1 MQELWASASYQWH
14 ALSLPFA
21 FAPVAMSFVIA
32 YALVMRGASVLRG
45 WLLVHFACLMP
56 YATCMM
62 LSPSLVSPA
71 AAEALFRLA
80 AAFIPMAAAAGA
92 GFQFGLLGWEKR
104 ARVFVWIAL
113 AFGAAWIVAGAF
125 TDAAVRG
132 VRWVSPGFWY
142 AEVGDFA
149 WLAVVTLLAISLPGF
164 VALTREALRGEPS
177 HERRQLRL
185 ALAANAITYSGLVD
199 IVIAYHVDI
208 FPLGWLATGIG
219 SVLVIRALLV
229 EDLLRARAFD
239 TTAPR
244 LVLHLAVAL
253 VLGAISLALLEPNV
267 TWWGAVLVLAL
278 CCGGARVTLAVISIV
293 NRGARGNEGTLE
305 RLLGQLVVRA
315 RGLTTPHEA
324 AQLAIDIVQLG
335 VGVRVEVLLAAA
347 EDWGWTTAAGAR
359 LDDEAAPDP
368 LLVGW
373 LAEQRGAKFADELAY
388 VPGDLR
394 SLLARLYTR
403 HAARTLV
410 PVASRDEL
418 LGLVLVP
425 DTGKPLRADGGGG
438 GALLRLRGRRL
449 SFIERAAE
457 RLAEALVHVRMARR
471 AAEAAVVGR
480 EVELAAAVQQQLLP
494 GKGPHHLGD
503 VTVVGSWLPAT
514 RCAGDFWGVY
524 ALDSAEAADSSG
536 SVTRGGSGRVL
547 VAIGDVTGHGVASAT
562 VTAAAS
568 AACEVIVRRDGAAL
582 DLGRLVAALDA
593 AVRRVGGGQLHMTC
607 FATILDPTARELSF
621 VSCGHPTPYLCRAN
635 ESDLELQA
643 LVGRGNPLGSSGALP
658 AKVQQRTLRAGDLVV
673 WYTDGVVDAQDPA
686 GEAFGDR
693 RLQRLLRRLDR
704 THLAPAAVHSVVH
717 AGVTAHRG
725 GRPRLDDETIVVAQ
739 WRPPAPAS
747 LEPSRGVTG

>member
-71 AAEALFRLA
+71 ASMALFRLA
-80 AAFIPMAAAAGA
+80 AAFIPMSAAAGA
-92 GFQFGLLGWEKR
+92 GFQFGLLGWQKR

-113 AFGAAWIVAGAF
+113 AIGAGWIVAGAF

-142 AEVGDFA
+142 AEVGDYA
-149 WLAVVTLLAISLPGF
+149 WLALISLLAISLPGF
-164 VALTREALRGEPS
+164 VALTREALRGQPS

-278 CCGGARVTLAVISIV
+278 CCAGARVTLAVTSIV
-293 NRGARGNEGTLE
+293 NRGARGSEGTLE

-335 VGVRVEVLLAAA
+335 VGVRVDVLLAAA
-347 EDWGWTTAAGAR
+347 EDWGWITAAGAR

-394 SLLARLYTR
+394 GLLGRLYMR
-403 HAARTLV
+403 HTARTLV

-425 DTGKPLRADGGGG
+425 DTGKPLR
-438 GALLRLRGRRL
+438 GRSL

-457 RLAEALVHVRMARR
+457 RLGEALVHVRMARR
-471 AAEAAVVGR
+471 AAEAAVVAR

-494 GKGPHHLGD
+494 GKGPHHVGD

-524 ALDSAEAADSSG
+524 PLGD
-536 SVTRGGSGRVL
+536 GRVL

-582 DLGRLVAALDA
+582 DLGRLVTALDA

-607 FATILDPTARELSF
+607 FATILDPSARELRF
-621 VSCGHPTPYLCRAN
+621 VSCGHPTPYLCRASD
-635 ESDLELQA
+635 SDLELQA
-643 LVGRGNPLGSSGALP
+643 LVGRGNPLGGPGALP

-704 THLAPAAVHSVVH
+704 AHLAPPAVHAAVH
-717 AGVTAHRG
+717 AGVTAHRA
-725 GRPRLDDETIVVAQ
+725 GRPRFDDETIVVAQ
-739 WRPPAPAS
+739 WRPPAAAS